1 MSKPGQETLSLWGGS
16 ILMGAK
22 GQRMTF
28 GGRNKIG
35 SKEPVWVTGILWL
48 FLSGCAPESP
58 PVTGETVT
66 GEEKPVDWNTA
77 IPEQLI
83 LSGQQA
89 GDPWALAHLHLAL
102 PEEPS
107 LESQR
112 QELFRLLTDSN
123 AEIPVHGHD
132 GHRGEQ
138 HPHLLLR
145 TAILLAGETIPD
157 PLLTRV
163 RSDLSKTSFPVRW
176 QEVND
181 LAWLVESAARAS
193 LPGES
198 SASGTTLAHLY
209 EKMIIDLEAADRT
222 IGTVLNQAP
231 DSGVRR
237 PDGLAGPEESGC
249 WAYTCSGAHMLG
261 ALVECD
267 LAGLLS
273 SAQKKRMAQLLK
285 RYRQRTDWEIAYR
298 KSELNRAIQN
308 GVSPRRAVREYG
320 LAVTKLLGH
329 ALEISARASLMTPTE
344 DGREFSVTFG
354 RWSVELMTQVDDLF
368 SQRVDISTVEVYQPL
383 ELLTADVL
391 TPQSPVWE
399 RAFGDLCHLFR
410 GLRLLKNPQRF

>member
-1 MSKPGQETLSLWGGS
+1 
-16 ILMGAK
+16 
-22 GQRMTF
+22 MTF
-28 GGRNKIG
+28 SGCHIIG
-35 SKEPVWVTGILWL
+35 LNGPVWAAGILWL
-48 FLSGCAPESP
+48 LLSGCRLESP
-58 PVTGETVT
+58 PVTPNAVT
-66 GEEKPVDWNTA
+66 MDENPVDWRQS

-83 LSGQQA
+83 ISGQQA

-102 PEEPS
+102 PEES
-107 LESQR
+107 ALESQR

-145 TAILLAGETIPD
+145 TAVLLAGETIPD
-157 PLLTRV
+157 PLLARV
-163 RSDLSKTSFPVRW
+163 RSDLAKTSFPVRW

-193 LPGES
+193 LPREL
-198 SASGTTLAHLY
+198 SANGTTLAHLY
-209 EKMIIDLEAADRT
+209 DKLILELEAADRT
-222 IGTVLNQAP
+222 IGSVLNQAP

-273 SAQKKRMAQLLK
+273 SAQRNRLAQLLK
-285 RYRQRTDWEIAYR
+285 RYRQRTDWELAYR
-298 KSELNRAIQN
+298 KSELDRAIQN
-308 GVSPRRAVREYG
+308 GVSPRRATREYG

-329 ALEISARASLMTPTE
+329 ALEISTRASLMVPTK
-344 DGREFSVTFG
+344 DGREFSVSFG
-354 RWSVELMTQVDDLF
+354 QWSDDLRRQVEDLF
-368 SQRVDISTVEVYQPL
+368 SQKGSNSTGEVYQPL
-383 ELLTADVL
+383 ELLTSEVL

-399 RAFGDLCHLFR
+399 RTFGDLCHLFR
-410 GLRLLKNPQRF
+410 GLRLLNNPQRF

>member
-1 MSKPGQETLSLWGGS
+1 
-16 ILMGAK
+16 
-22 GQRMTF
+22 MTF
-28 GGRNKIG
+28 CECKKIG
-35 SKEPVWVTGILWL
+35 PNGSQGPLWVAGVLWL
-48 FLSGCAPESP
+48 FLSGCNPESP
-58 PVTGETVT
+58 PVAPNAVTV
-66 GEEKPVDWNTA
+66 EENPVDWRSA

-107 LESQR
+107 LASQR
-112 QELFRLLTDSN
+112 QELVRLLTDSS

-145 TAILLAGETIPD
+145 TAVLLSGETIPD
-157 PLLTRV
+157 PLLARV
-163 RSDLSKTSFPVRW
+163 RSDLAKTSFPVRW

-193 LPGES
+193 LPRES
-198 SASGTTLAHLY
+198 SAKGTTLAHLY
-209 EKMIIDLEAADRT
+209 EKMFLDLEAADRT
-222 IGTVLNQAP
+222 IGSVLNQAP

-237 PDGLAGPEESGC
+237 PDGLEGPEESGC

-273 SAQKKRMAQLLK
+273 SAQRNRLAQLLK

-308 GVSPRRAVREYG
+308 GVSPRRATREYG

-329 ALEISARASLMTPTE
+329 ALEISTRASLMVPTK
-344 DGREFSVTFG
+344 DGREFSVSFG
-354 RWSVELMTQVDDLF
+354 QWSVNLRKQVDLLF
-368 SQRVDISTVEVYQPL
+368 SQKTGVSTGEVYQPL
-383 ELLTADVL
+383 ELLTSEAL

-410 GLRLLKNPQRF
+410 GLRLLKDPQRY

>member
-1 MSKPGQETLSLWGGS
+1 
-16 ILMGAK
+16 
-22 GQRMTF
+22 MTF
-28 GGRNKIG
+28 SGCKKIG
-35 SKEPVWVTGILWL
+35 LNGPVWAAGILWL
-48 FLSGCAPESP
+48 LLSGCRLESP
-58 PVTGETVT
+58 PVTPNAVT
-66 GEEKPVDWNTA
+66 KDENPVDWRKA

-83 LSGQQA
+83 ISGQQA

-102 PEEPS
+102 PEEPA

-145 TAILLAGETIPD
+145 TAVLLAGETIPD
-157 PLLTRV
+157 PLLARV
-163 RSDLSKTSFPVRW
+163 RSDLAKTSFPVRW

-193 LPGES
+193 LPRES
-198 SASGTTLAHLY
+198 SANGTTLALLY
-209 EKMIIDLEAADRT
+209 EKMILDLEAADRA
-222 IGTVLNQAP
+222 IGSVLNQAP

-249 WAYTCSGAHMLG
+249 WAYTCSGAHILG

-273 SAQKKRMAQLLK
+273 SAQKKRLAQLLK
-285 RYRQRTDWEIAYR
+285 RYLQRTDWEIAYR

-354 RWSVELMTQVDDLF
+354 RWSVELMMQVDDLF
-368 SQRVDISTVEVYQPL
+368 SQRADVSTVEVYQPL
-383 ELLTADVL
+383 ELLTSEVL

-410 GLRLLKNPQRF
+410 GLRLLNNPQRF

>member
-1 MSKPGQETLSLWGGS
+1 
-16 ILMGAK
+16 
-22 GQRMTF
+22 MTF
-28 GGRNKIG
+28 GGCKNIG
-35 SKEPVWVTGILWL
+35 PNRSQGLLWVAGILWL
-48 FLSGCAPESP
+48 FLSGCTPESP
-58 PVTGETVT
+58 PVTPNAVTV
-66 GEEKPVDWNTA
+66 EEKPVDWRTA

-83 LSGQQA
+83 LSGLQA

-102 PEEPS
+102 PEDPS

-112 QELFRLLTDSN
+112 QELVRLLTDSS

-145 TAILLAGETIPD
+145 TAVLLAGETIPD
-157 PLLTRV
+157 PLRDRV
-163 RSDLSKTSFPVRW
+163 RSDLAKTSFPVRW

-198 SASGTTLAHLY
+198 FANGTTLAHLY
-209 EKMIIDLEAADRT
+209 EKMILDLEAADRT
-222 IGTVLNQAP
+222 IGSVLNQAP
-231 DSGVRR
+231 DSGIRR

-273 SAQKKRMAQLLK
+273 SAQRNRLAQLLK

-308 GVSPRRAVREYG
+308 GVSPRRASREYG

-329 ALEISARASLMTPTE
+329 ALEISARASLMAPTK
-344 DGREFSVTFG
+344 DGREFSVSFG
-354 RWSVELMTQVDDLF
+354 QWSVSLMMQVDDLF
-368 SQRVDISTVEVYQPL
+368 SQKAGPSTTEIYNPL
-383 ELLTADVL
+383 EWLTSDAL

-399 RAFGDLCHLFR
+399 RTFGDLCHLFR
-410 GLRLLKNPQRF
+410 GLRLLNNPQRF